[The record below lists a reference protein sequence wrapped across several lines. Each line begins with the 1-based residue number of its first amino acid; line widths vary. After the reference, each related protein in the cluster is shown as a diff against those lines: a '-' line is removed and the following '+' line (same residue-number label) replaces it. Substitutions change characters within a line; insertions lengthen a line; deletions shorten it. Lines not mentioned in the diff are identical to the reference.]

1 MTDHIPL
8 VLFDGVCNLCNATVV
23 FLLRWEAQ
31 PVLKFAN
38 LQSDFGKKV
47 LERYSLSSEAMDTV
61 ILVEDGQIYTRSK
74 AAIKLL
80 DYLKFP
86 WQILKIFSIIPI
98 ALGDRIYNWIAHNR
112 YTWFG
117 KSDQCAIPSPLI
129 QTRFLS

>member
-47 LERYSLSSEAMDTV
+47 LERYSLSSEAMDT
-61 ILVEDGQIYTRSK
+61 IAAPTKSSDIKCWNLIFMMDG
-74 AAIKLL
+74 A
-80 DYLKFP
+80 
-86 WQILKIFSIIPI
+86 
-98 ALGDRIYNWIAHNR
+98 
-112 YTWFG
+112 
-117 KSDQCAIPSPLI
+117 
-129 QTRFLS
+129 